1 MNILVCI
8 SSVPDTTTKIRFSKD
23 NSTLETTDIQWI
35 INPWDELALTR
46 ALELKDSGAC
56 ELVSIVNVGNSA
68 TEPVIRKALAIG
80 ADAAIRINAEALDA
94 ISVANQIA
102 AVIKVESYD
111 LILTGI
117 ESSDYNGSSVGGML
131 AEIFNIPSISG
142 VSSIDIQA
150 DEIICDRE
158 IEGGKEKVSV
168 TGPVVAIVQK
178 GIAKEPRIPSM
189 RGIMQARTKLLN
201 VIDGMDF
208 SADTGFVG
216 YKLPELKGA
225 CKMIKEENVAELFD
239 LLHNEAKII

>member
-56 ELVSIVNVGNSA
+56 ESVSIVNVGNSA

-102 AVIKVESYD
+102 TVIKVESY
-111 LILTGI
+111 
-117 ESSDYNGSSVGGML
+117 
-131 AEIFNIPSISG
+131 
-142 VSSIDIQA
+142 
-150 DEIICDRE
+150 
-158 IEGGKEKVSV
+158 
-168 TGPVVAIVQK
+168 
-178 GIAKEPRIPSM
+178 
-189 RGIMQARTKLLN
+189 
-201 VIDGMDF
+201 
-208 SADTGFVG
+208 
-216 YKLPELKGA
+216 
-225 CKMIKEENVAELFD
+225 
-239 LLHNEAKII
+239 